1 MVSTLLTMNATI
13 FTREL
18 KRVETTRRMEVLQ
31 RLRHFA
37 SFWPWIWRGTSYAA
51 INLDDSGSDG
61 AAVWVPIVL
70 VPWYSDGKWGN
81 FPSHFLASMQ
91 EMNKQNNDQY
101 ANGVSDRR
109 EFSQMVEVWELE
121 YVGIIECWSIS
132 WPVEFLCWAS
142 NAPVFCS
149 KWPHLGFNL
158 GSSSAYAQKRLSK
171 CIEQLKLIGWAKCT
185 MFLSLRIQVCPKE
198 GITPTFLLWGWDWD
212 HQSYEKS
219 GGVWMLRE

>member
-37 SFWPWIWRGTSYAA
+37 SFWHWIWRGTSYAA

-61 AAVWVPIVL
+61 AAVWVLIVL
-70 VPWYSDGKWGN
+70 VPWYSDGKVRK
-81 FPSHFLASMQ
+81 FSI
-91 EMNKQNNDQY
+91 

-109 EFSQMVEVWELE
+109 DFSQMVEVWELE

-132 WPVEFLCWAS
+132 WPVEFLCWAI
-142 NAPVFCS
+142 NTPVFRS

-198 GITPTFLLWGWDWD
+198 GITPTFQLWGWDGD
-212 HQSYEKS
+212 HQSYKKS